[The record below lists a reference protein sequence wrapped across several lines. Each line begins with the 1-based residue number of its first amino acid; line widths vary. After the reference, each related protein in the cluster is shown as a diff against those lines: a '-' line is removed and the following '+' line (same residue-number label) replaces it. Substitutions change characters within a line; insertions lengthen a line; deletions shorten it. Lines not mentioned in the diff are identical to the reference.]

1 LDEAQSFETYF
12 KMGVMSPV
20 DIIMQKDKDLRSRE
34 EALERLK
41 QIKAETQT
49 LAPQG
54 VKVERN

>member
-1 LDEAQSFETYF
+1 
-12 KMGVMSPV
+12 MGVMSPV

-41 QIKAETQT
+41 QIKSETQQ

-54 VKVERN
+54 VKLER